1 MPGEQKTVI
10 VKWKKE
16 DTRGCEPMLEISG
29 LNVNLKKMSAR

>member
-16 DTRGCEPMLEISG
+16 DTRGCEPILEISG
-29 LNVNLKKMSAR
+29 LNVNVQEMSVR